1 MTIPTTHASSARA
14 SSVPASTAHASTV
27 TDVDHAHELRRIGAV
42 MCFAVAIGGALAELA
57 LAWVWLSP
65 DYVTA
70 YVVPHLGLGGAA
82 ISVDGVTRALG
93 FAVSMLPL
101 SVLFYALHQAY
112 ELFDGYRL
120 GRILN
125 AGAPVRLRRIGL
137 AMLALAVLRPLANTL
152 VGLVLTQSNPV
163 GQRILAIQ
171 LSIDDYMIAIFG
183 GLILAIGHAMMDA
196 ARIAEDHRQ
205 II

>member
-1 MTIPTTHASSARA
+1 MTATSIADRTSNAT
-14 SSVPASTAHASTV
+14 
-27 TDVDHAHELRRIGAV
+27 DHAAALRRLGTG

-65 DYVTA
+65 DYVQA
-70 YVVPHLGLGGAA
+70 FVVPHLGLGGAA
-82 ISVDGVTRALG
+82 VSLDRVTRALG

-125 AGAPVRLRRIGL
+125 ADAPVRLRRIGF
-137 AMLALAVLRPLANTL
+137 AMLVLAVLRPLANTL
-152 VGLVLTQSNPV
+152 LGCVLTASNPE

-171 LSIDDYMIAIFG
+171 LTIDDYMIAAFG
-183 GLILAIGHAMMDA
+183 GLILAIGHAMAEA
-196 ARIAEDHRQ
+196 ARIADDHRQ

>member
-1 MTIPTTHASSARA
+1 MTIPATLGTTATVDGEH
-14 SSVPASTAHASTV
+14 AHA
-27 TDVDHAHELRRIGAV
+27 LRRLGAG
-42 MCFAVAIGGALAELA
+42 MCCAVAIGGALAEIA
-57 LAWVWLSP
+57 LAWVWLFP

-70 YVVPHLGLGGAA
+70 YVVPHLGLGGA
-82 ISVDGVTRALG
+82 SVSMDGVTRALG

-101 SVLFYALHQAY
+101 SVLIYALHQAY

-125 AGAPVRLRRIGL
+125 AGAPVRLRRIGF
-137 AMLALAVLRPLANTL
+137 AMLALALLRPLANTL
-152 VGLVLTQSNPV
+152 LGLVLTASNPE

-183 GLILAIGHAMMDA
+183 GLILAIGHAMAEA
-196 ARIAEDHRQ
+196 ARIADDHRQ
-205 II
+205 IV